1 MIKICTVYFEG
12 KYTPDYVEK
21 LYNGLKRYCT
31 LPFEFIC
38 YSDNPNVKADRI
50 IPLPNPK
57 HTDIKIHW
65 HKLTFFSPLFGFQ
78 EPDDEII
85 IMDIDQ
91 IIVNNIDKIIGWP
104 VADNELVSYDKW
116 WGGYQIIDG
125 QYKNR
130 KTYGLKLNGGFY
142 KFKSSSCQ
150 IIWDEFIKCPEVWQL
165 HYFKNNIVTYKY
177 YGEQNFVNWMCEK
190 HKIKLTLMTPEWVC
204 KLSNDKKQDY
214 KNNIHYMKKFN
225 QDYMILDKPNP
236 LIKIIHFANPEADIH
251 NSKYSWIKDYW
262 K

>member
-21 LYNGLKRYCT
+21 LYNSLKRYCT

-38 YSDNPNVKADRI
+38 YSDNPNVKADRV
-50 IPLPNPK
+50 IPLPNLK
-57 HTDIKIHW
+57 YTDIKIHW

-104 VADNELVSYDKW
+104 IGDNELISYNKW
-116 WGGYQIIDG
+116 WGRWTEFKKWKKIP
-125 QYKNR
+125 
-130 KTYGLKLNGGFY
+130 KLNGGFY
-142 KFKSSSCQ
+142 KFKSGQCK
-150 IIWDEFIKCPEVWQL
+150 IIWDTFIRSPEDWQL
-165 HYFKNNIVTYKY
+165 LYFRKGTVTYKY
-177 YGEQNFVNWMCEK
+177 YGEQNFVQWMCKK

-204 KLSNDKKQDY
+204 KLTNDKKQDFV
-214 KNNIHYMKKFN
+214 NNLDYMEKFN